1 MTFGNDNAFSLLFV
15 AAFAVLPALIWGFW
29 RSRRML
35 TVLAEAT
42 LLPAV
47 NQQVCLSRQILKA
60 LLLLIAFVLIIVAL
74 TRPKWNPRTR
84 EIKRQGRD
92 VVILLDTSRSML
104 AEDLK
109 PNRLERAKLAIKDL
123 MERLVGDRIGL
134 ITFAGSTTV
143 KCPLTQD
150 YAFLRLALEQVT
162 TESTAR
168 GGTNLGDAIRKAAGE
183 VFDEQLKEY
192 KDIILIT
199 DGDDLEGSFPV
210 EAAKQAGEKGIRI
223 IAVGL
228 GDPSEGARIPVTA
241 ADGSKTFLKYEGKE
255 VWTKLDEKTL
265 REVAAA
271 TPGGAYIPVQ
281 TGAFDLGGL
290 YEDLV
295 ARAEK
300 RELEEAAIIEYDEK
314 FQIFLALA
322 LVLIVSEG
330 WISER
335 KKI

>member
-15 AAFAVLPALIWGFW
+15 LAFAVLPAVVWKFW
-29 RSRRML
+29 RRHHML
-35 TVLAEAT
+35 SALADSP
-42 LLPAV
+42 LLPAINREV
-47 NQQVCLSRQILKA
+47 RLSRQILKA
-60 LLLLIAFVLIIVAL
+60 LLLMAAFALIIMAL

-104 AEDLK
+104 AEDLR
-109 PNRLERAKLAIKDL
+109 PNRLQRAKLAITDL
-123 MERLVGDRIGL
+123 MERLGGDRIGL

-150 YAFLRLALEQVT
+150 YAFLRLALEQIT

-168 GGTNLGDAIRKAAGE
+168 GGTNVGDAIRKAAQD
-183 VFDEQLKEY
+183 VFDAQLKEY
-192 KDIILIT
+192 KDLILIT

-228 GDPSEGARIPVTA
+228 GDPAEGARIPVTA
-241 ADGSKTFLKYEGKE
+241 PDGSRTFLKYEGKE
-255 VWTKLDEKTL
+255 VWTRLDEKTL
-265 REVAAA
+265 REAAAA

-295 ARAEK
+295 RKAEK

-322 LVLIVSEG
+322 LVLIVWEG
-330 WISER
+330 WIRER
-335 KKI
+335 NKT